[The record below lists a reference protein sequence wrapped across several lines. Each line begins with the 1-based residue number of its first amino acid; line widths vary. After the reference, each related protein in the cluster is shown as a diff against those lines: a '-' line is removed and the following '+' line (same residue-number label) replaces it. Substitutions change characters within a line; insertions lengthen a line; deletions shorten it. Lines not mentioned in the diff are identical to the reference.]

1 MQSIPPVRPIDPGA
15 RPPPSTET
23 PLAERAPRTLA
34 RRACALGLQVVARNL
49 RPCSRG
55 LDVEVLFPVRPCS
68 CALAKLLPRHGELK
82 VSVGETRVAR
92 HRLLEIL
99 GGRLSLASF
108 EHHVA

>member
-34 RRACALGLQVVARNL
+34 RRACPLGLQVVARNL

-68 CALAKLLPRHGELK
+68 FALAKLLPRHAEVK
-82 VSVGETRVAR
+82 VSVAEPRVAR
-92 HRLLEIL
+92 HPLLEL
-99 GGRLSLASF
+99 LRARLTL
-108 EHHVA
+108 